1 MFLRQQYFDQGLTLI
16 FHKVDSHI
24 SQVNLVDG
32 NKANNT
38 PYSLLFVRSEYF
50 FLLVLSFRSI
60 WLKYLPSFSESS
72 QFLNVVFA
80 LLNRIDDYGTKNAS
94 IADKSAA

>member
-24 SQVNLVDG
+24 SQVNLVDD

-38 PYSLLFVRSEYF
+38 PYYLLFVRSESF
-50 FLLVLSFRSI
+50 FSLSPKFQVHMAKISN
-60 WLKYLPSFSESS
+60 KF
-72 QFLNVVFA
+72 Q
-80 LLNRIDDYGTKNAS
+80 
-94 IADKSAA
+94 

>member
-1 MFLRQQYFDQGLTLI
+1 MLTSITFLISKVISQTACICRIYPVMCFSDNNIFTNIQTLI

-50 FLLVLSFRSI
+50 FS
-60 WLKYLPSFSESS
+60 
-72 QFLNVVFA
+72 
-80 LLNRIDDYGTKNAS
+80 
-94 IADKSAA
+94 